1 MLLYVKI
8 PENVESRNKWEVIPV
23 GQWLWSSGQ
32 RACLRLL
39 RSKFESREVD
49 IYYSVNCLKRT
60 KINKKRPGTAHLKKV
75 TAATL
80 KAVKWQNEIDK
91 EGVGVGCKIDL
102 ITTPR

>member
-49 IYYSVNCLKRT
+49 LLFSKLFEKNENKQKEAGDGPFKKKSRLLLWRRSNDIT
-60 KINKKRPGTAHLKKV
+60 K
-75 TAATL
+75 
-80 KAVKWQNEIDK
+80 
-91 EGVGVGCKIDL
+91 
-102 ITTPR
+102 